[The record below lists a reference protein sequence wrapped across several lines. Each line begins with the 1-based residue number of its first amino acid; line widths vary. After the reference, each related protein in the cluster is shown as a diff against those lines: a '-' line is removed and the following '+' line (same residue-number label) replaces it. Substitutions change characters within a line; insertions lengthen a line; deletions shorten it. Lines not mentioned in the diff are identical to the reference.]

1 MSAEDAHFARLKAE
15 IEHSGGIGSMLIRGI
30 KKDEEDETDEDE
42 EVEKEKVIYT
52 AEQLSYMRHIIIT
65 ARREACLEAS
75 SSFATVGQD
84 TDGMLWF
91 DTHTGNL
98 IIQGIPKQVSAAMKQ
113 TETAAQFDSL
123 FALTYSLGHFES
135 WMHDNEEW
143 EDGGRLGAAIKL
155 LGSSWKKLLKH
166 SDAELGIDSA
176 FTRPG
181 IEALLDEFAS
191 SVDGCESIQMPFTW
205 K

>member
-1 MSAEDAHFARLKAE
+1 
-15 IEHSGGIGSMLIRGI
+15 
-30 KKDEEDETDEDE
+30 
-42 EVEKEKVIYT
+42 
-52 AEQLSYMRHIIIT
+52 
-65 ARREACLEAS
+65 LEAS
-75 SSFATVGQD
+75 NSFATVGQD
-84 TDGMLWF
+84 TDGGVMMF
-91 DTHTGNL
+91 NTHTGNL

-113 TETAAQFDSL
+113 KSSAAQFDAL
-123 FALTYSLGHFES
+123 FALTYSLGRFKG

-143 EDGGRLGAAIKL
+143 EDGGGLGAAIKL

-181 IEALLDEFAS
+181 IEALLDDFAS
-191 SVDGCESIQMPFTW
+191 SVDGCESIQTPFKW